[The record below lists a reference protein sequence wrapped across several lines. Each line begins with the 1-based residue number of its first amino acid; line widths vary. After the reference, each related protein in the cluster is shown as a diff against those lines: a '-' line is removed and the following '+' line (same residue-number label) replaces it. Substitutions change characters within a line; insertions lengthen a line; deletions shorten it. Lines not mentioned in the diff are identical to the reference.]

1 MTAKIFKSTFLTS
14 VLVLIISLVLTMG
27 ILFSFFEGQIKKEL
41 QSEADYIEYAV
52 TQHEEGFFK
61 NFSSGEKRITLIG
74 ADGTVLEDTS
84 ANPAE
89 MDNHADREEVKDAL
103 EKGSGTSVRYSKT
116 LTEKTVYY
124 ARRMENGIS
133 S

>member
-61 NFSSGEKRITLIG
+61 N
-74 ADGTVLEDTS
+74 
-84 ANPAE
+84 
-89 MDNHADREEVKDAL
+89 
-103 EKGSGTSVRYSKT
+103 
-116 LTEKTVYY
+116 
-124 ARRMENGIS
+124 
-133 S
+133 